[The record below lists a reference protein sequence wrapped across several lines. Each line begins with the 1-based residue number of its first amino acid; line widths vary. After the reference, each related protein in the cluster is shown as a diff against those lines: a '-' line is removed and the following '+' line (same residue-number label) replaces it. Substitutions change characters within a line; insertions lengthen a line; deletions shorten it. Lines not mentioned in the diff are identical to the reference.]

1 MANNAD
7 FKWRWNP
14 PSLRTI
20 KQPEILTP
28 NEFLDMVERVDNE
41 RVDPLIGLRN
51 QCMLLTTYFSCFRA
65 VEVSQWKVKEA
76 LYPDGSLMFVT
87 RLRKEGTK
95 GNYPAIAHIPNVREY
110 REYLEKWFDA
120 RVKHRIG
127 LERKGASEYRGL
139 DPESHVF
146 LSNWRGMW
154 QPFSLTRKVTKGKE
168 YMVATAVQNLL
179 TKLYK
184 DYGYSNSSSHA
195 GRHSFARFAQRLLE
209 MKNNP
214 DTSRI
219 IQTLLHHRT
228 EEAQRDYTD
237 VDFTHIRK
245 VAQTMMPKPKK
256 RGRPKKEDL

>member
-1 MANNAD
+1 MTDDEID
-7 FKWRWNP
+7 FKWRWDP
-14 PSLRTI
+14 PSLRSV
-20 KQPEILTP
+20 KQPEVLSP
-28 NEFLDMVERVDNE
+28 DEFLDLVERVDNE

-51 QCMLLTTYFSCFRA
+51 QGMLLTTYFSCFRA

-95 GNYPAIAHIPNVREY
+95 GNYSAIAHIPNVREY
-110 REYLEKWFDA
+110 REYLNKWFDA

-127 LERKGASEYRGL
+127 LDKTGSENYRGL

-154 QPFSLTRKVTKGKE
+154 QPFSLTRKVSKGKE

-184 DYGYSNSSSHA
+184 EYGYVNSSSHA

-209 MKNNP
+209 KKGCT
-214 DTSRI
+214 DTVRI

-237 VDFTHIRK
+237 VDFNHIRE
-245 VAQTMMPKPKK
+245 VAKKMMPKPKK
-256 RGRPKKEDL
+256 RGRPPKND